1 MRLAQSSEQGMSPMA
16 GHLVTITIITLC
28 IQSVEHVILGT
39 GHLTFVCGCGGG
51 GSTYFKIII

>member
-28 IQSVEHVILGT
+28 IQSVEDVILGT
-39 GHLTFVCGCGGG
+39 GHLTFVWGGG
-51 GSTYFKIII
+51 FTYFKIKI